1 MALNLQDGTYQA
13 TNNGYGDLQLS
24 TSIHM
29 GKGYWVS
36 DDSGVTIEGELTEE
50 GLRGA
55 LYFMEVEPGETVGV
69 WTDNNITYVD
79 RSYHFYR
86 LETAVAFGK
95 LFDQLAIWDCAK
107 RESIRLVGEIED

>member
-1 MALNLQDGTYQA
+1 MAIKDGTYKA
-13 TNNGYGDLQLS
+13 GLFRDGSFGLRS
-24 TSIHM
+24 EISM

-36 DDSGVTIEGELTEE
+36 DDSGVTIEGEPDDKAIAD
-50 GLRGA
+50 A
-55 LYFMEVEPGETVGV
+55 LSLMEVVPDEYIGI
-69 WTDNNITYVD
+69 WTDNGITYVD
-79 RSYHFYR
+79 RSYHFLR